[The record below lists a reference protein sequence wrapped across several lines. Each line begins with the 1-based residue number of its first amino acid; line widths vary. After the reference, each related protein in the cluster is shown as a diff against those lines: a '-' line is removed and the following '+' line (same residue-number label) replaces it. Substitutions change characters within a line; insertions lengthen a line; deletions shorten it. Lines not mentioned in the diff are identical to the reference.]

1 MKRPAPQARRWL
13 LQRRNE
19 VLQLS
24 RELLKDDLQLRRRA
38 EGADVLDRAAL
49 REPQPVLQ
57 SLRDSQRQELAE
69 IDAALRRIQA
79 GSYGCCESCGRPIA
93 RQRLRAVPQARTC
106 VECTTPRRTA
116 AVA

>member
-1 MKRPAPQARRWL
+1 MTGRAPQARRWL

-19 VLQLS
+19 VLRLS
-24 RELLKDDLQLRRRA
+24 RELLQDDLQLRRT

-57 SLRDSQRQELAE
+57 SLRDSQRRELAE

-79 GSYGCCESCGRPIA
+79 GSYGLCESCGRPIA
-93 RQRLRAVPQARTC
+93 RQRLRAIPQARTC
-106 VECTTPRRTA
+106 VECTAPRRSA
-116 AVA
+116 A